1 MEATTLSSYL
11 VTGGA
16 GFIGANL
23 TELLLTDPSNKVV
36 IVDDLSMG
44 LKRNI
49 PKSDRVTFLEHSI
62 TDHDFMS
69 KLLIDEHF
77 DYIVLLAAIAS
88 VADSVERPYETH
100 QVNQEANL
108 SMLETLRV
116 NKIPF
121 KKLYFASSAAVYGDS
136 PELPKKETMAVKPL
150 TQYAVDKFA
159 TEREVL
165 NYGRLYNMPVVCT
178 RFFNVYGPKQ
188 NPKSPYSGV
197 LSIMMDSLKD
207 GKPFTFFGDGEQTRD
222 FIYVG
227 DVVRAI
233 RGLVETP
240 DARDDVFNV
249 ANGQQTTLN
258 QVAAAIENLTGK
270 KLDAT
275 HKAPRLGDIRD
286 SYADASKIDQFDF
299 MQHTSLSEG
308 LAKYVASVQDKA

>member
-1 MEATTLSSYL
+1 MSKYL

-23 TELLLTDPSNKVV
+23 TELLLTDSTNKVV

-44 LKRNI
+44 LKQNI
-49 PKSDRVTFLEHSI
+49 PTSDRVTFYEHSI

-69 KLLIDEHF
+69 KLLLKEHF
-77 DYIVLLAAIAS
+77 DYIVLLAAVAS
-88 VADSVERPYETH
+88 VADSVERPYATH

-108 SMLETLRV
+108 NVLETLRV
-116 NKIPF
+116 NNVVF

-136 PELPKKETMAVKPL
+136 PELPKQETMAVKPL

-188 NPKSPYSGV
+188 NPQSPYSGV
-197 LSIMMDSLKD
+197 LSIMMDSLKHD
-207 GKPFTFFGDGEQTRD
+207 KPFTFFGDGEQTRD

-227 DVVRAI
+227 DVVRAVK
-233 RGLVETP
+233 GLVEDP
-240 DARDDVFNV
+240 DIRDDVFNV

-258 QVAAAIENLTGK
+258 QVAAELEEITGK
-270 KLDAT
+270 KLNST
-275 HKAPRLGDIRD
+275 HKDPRAGDIRD
-286 SYADASKIDQFDF
+286 SYADVSKINQFDF
-299 MQHTSLSEG
+299 IQHTSLREG
-308 LAKYVASVQDKA
+308 LAKYVESLKSEA

>member
-1 MEATTLSSYL
+1 MSKYL

-23 TELLLTDPSNKVV
+23 TELLLTDSTNKVV

-44 LKRNI
+44 LKQNI
-49 PKSDRVTFLEHSI
+49 PTSDRVTFYEHSI

-69 KLLIDEHF
+69 KLLLKEHF
-77 DYIVLLAAIAS
+77 DYIVLLAAVAS
-88 VADSVERPYETH
+88 VADSVERPYATH

-108 SMLETLRV
+108 NVLETLRV
-116 NKIPF
+116 NNVVF

-136 PELPKKETMAVKPL
+136 PELPKQETMAVKPL

-188 NPKSPYSGV
+188 NPQSPYSGV
-197 LSIMMDSLKD
+197 LSIMMDSLKHD
-207 GKPFTFFGDGEQTRD
+207 KPFTFFGDGEQTRD

-227 DVVRAI
+227 DVVRAVK
-233 RGLVETP
+233 GLVEDP
-240 DARDDVFNV
+240 DIRDDVFNV

-258 QVAAAIENLTGK
+258 QVAAELEEITGK
-270 KLDAT
+270 KLNST
-275 HKAPRLGDIRD
+275 HKDPRAGDIRD
-286 SYADASKIDQFDF
+286 SYADVSKINQFDF
-299 MQHTSLSEG
+299 IQHTSLSEG
-308 LAKYVASVQDKA
+308 LAKYVESLKSEA

>member
-1 MEATTLSSYL
+1 MEVSILSKYL

-23 TELLLTDPSNKVV
+23 TELLLTDSTNKVV

-44 LKRNI
+44 LKQNI
-49 PKSDRVTFLEHSI
+49 PTSDRVTFYEHSI

-69 KLLIDEHF
+69 KLLLKEHF
-77 DYIVLLAAIAS
+77 DYIVLLAAVAS
-88 VADSVERPYETH
+88 VADSVERPYATH

-108 SMLETLRV
+108 NVLETLRV
-116 NKIPF
+116 NNVAF

-136 PELPKKETMAVKPL
+136 PELPKQETMAVKPL

-188 NPKSPYSGV
+188 NPQSPYSGV
-197 LSIMMDSLKD
+197 LSIMMDSLKHD
-207 GKPFTFFGDGEQTRD
+207 KPFTFFGDGEQTRD

-227 DVVRAI
+227 DVVRAVK
-233 RGLVETP
+233 GLVEDP
-240 DARDDVFNV
+240 DIRDDVFNV

-258 QVAAAIENLTGK
+258 QVAAELEEITGK
-270 KLDAT
+270 KLNST
-275 HKAPRLGDIRD
+275 HKDPRAGDIRD
-286 SYADASKIDQFDF
+286 SYADVSKINQFDF
-299 MQHTSLSEG
+299 IQHTSLSEG
-308 LAKYVASVQDKA
+308 LAKYVESLKSEA

>member
-1 MEATTLSSYL
+1 MEETILSNYL

-16 GFIGANL
+16 GFIGSNL
-23 TELLLTDPSNKVV
+23 TELLLTDPKNTVT

-44 LKRNI
+44 LRENI
-49 PKSDRVTFLEHSI
+49 PDSDRVTFYEHSI

-69 KLLIDEHF
+69 RLLIDGKF

-88 VADSVERPYETH
+88 VADSVERPYATH
-100 QVNQEANL
+100 LVNQEANL
-108 SMLETLRV
+108 SMLETLRTHQ
-116 NKIPF
+116 IRF
-121 KKLYFASSAAVYGDS
+121 KKLYFSSSAAVYGDS
-136 PELPKKETMAVKPL
+136 PALPKAETMAVKPL

-197 LSIMMDSLKD
+197 LSIMMDALKAD
-207 GKPFTFFGDGEQTRD
+207 KPFTFFGDGEQTRD

-233 RGLVETP
+233 RGLLDTP
-240 DARDDVFNV
+240 SARDDVFNV
-249 ANGQQTTLN
+249 ANGQQTSLN
-258 QVAAAIENLTGK
+258 QVAKELEKLTGK
-270 KLDAT
+270 TLHAT
-275 HKAPRLGDIRD
+275 YQEPRLGDIRD
-286 SYADASKIDQFDF
+286 SYAQVDKLDQFDF
-299 MQHTSLSEG
+299 MPHTPLAEG
-308 LAKYVASVQDKA
+308 LAKYVASLQ